1 MDTGS
6 DFNVLPL
13 KLIKKSLRYR
23 LQPCNEILNGIS
35 GQPTKAIGQFK
46 CRTHFRNNSVLCG
59 FFDTSFIV
67 VDEDI
72 PALIGQTILGHQT
85 VKSYTVTKNT
95 ITFHRRFKNKDIAQC
110 IPRMGRPNNA
120 FQIAAATKPVI
131 GTLDEKLDLLV
142 QKKSKFPKNDRN
154 VSKSD
159 GLNGSRSFFLQK
171 STKKLYI
178 NVDNSDYAPDP
189 GYVEHFSK
197 INEPRT
203 ARQLS
208 VRTVR
213 RVQNN
218 CSRDYISPGAS
229 DIMAKPFLDHILPHF
244 EETPLEITYG
254 RAGARLPTN
263 AEFEASTART
273 TLKSRYSGQSRPFP
287 LKMSTRQSTK
297 NRSPKT
303 KMRRIL
309 KSTRSGPL
317 RPYSKTPISSGRDL

>member
-1 MDTGS
+1 MDSGS
-6 DFNVLPL
+6 DVNVLPL

-23 LQPCNEILNGIS
+23 LRPCNEIMNGIS

-72 PALIGQTILGHQT
+72 PALIGQTILGHPT
-85 VKSYTVTKNT
+85 VKSYTVTKKT
-95 ITFHRRFKNKDIAQC
+95 ITFHWRFKSKDTAQC
-110 IPRMGRPNNA
+110 IPRIGRPNNA
-120 FQIAAATKPVI
+120 FQMAAATKPVI
-131 GTLDEKLDLLV
+131 GNLDETSDLLV
-142 QKKSKFPKNDRN
+142 QNLKFPKNDRN
-154 VSKSD
+154 ASKADS
-159 GLNGSRSFFLQK
+159 LSGSRCFFLQK
-171 STKKLYI
+171 STKKLDI
-178 NVDNSDYAPDP
+178 NVDNSGYAPDP

-218 CSRDYISPGAS
+218 CSRDCISPGAS
-229 DIMAKPFLDHILPHF
+229 DIMAKLFLDHILPHF

-254 RAGARLPTN
+254 REGARLPTN

-287 LKMSTRQSTK
+287 SKMSTRQSTK
-297 NRSPKT
+297 NRSTKT

-309 KSTRSGPL
+309 KSTRSGL
-317 RPYSKTPISSGRDL
+317 RRPSPKTPIFSGRDL